1 MTTEAPPHTRPSRE
15 ELEREPTDWLS
26 WYLRPYFCDA
36 RGTPVAMAPHHAE
49 FWQWAWQIDRGRPPV
64 IAGKEREGIVS
75 VWPREGAKSTT
86 AEAAVTS
93 LAARRKRK
101 YALYVCHESGTL
113 VFDRTLGWLT
123 VDEHPT
129 AMARDGMGFEVQVKG
144 LPTSEVVTPEH
155 RYWTRKMPRVDLGHG
170 RGCVYDRGEPGWAE
184 ARNIGTNTWLG
195 LPIDDTET
203 MPAKWPDPLLADP
216 AFWWAVGLWWGDG
229 TLGGPRRSQISW
241 SMSDGHPDHDAQL
254 RQVLAAANL
263 KIGSRRGAGRSSDVY
278 VWRPALAAWLRT
290 WSTENSRKQP
300 PTWVEELP
308 LPYQAALLRGY
319 FDADGYVTPTRGST
333 LTSIHLPGLLAVRR
347 MLARLGT
354 VGIVNGPY
362 LKGGGSF
369 GGRVMTPATA
379 YVLGLSDGRAL
390 GLPCSAGT
398 PNEFRDVWIGEGH
411 LWSRLR
417 SIEPVADRTF
427 VAIQTASE
435 DYLTDFARSHNCSQQ
450 TQADDHVQNIGD
462 MMTGERIA
470 EDYPELADR
479 AVGTYG
485 PRAWRRNR
493 LMSAIGFTIDALGL
507 DTAMRGVKLGRE
519 RPDLIILDDI
529 DDVTDSAYLTGQ
541 KRLRITRS
549 LLPAGSGD
557 TMVIAIQNLILRGG
571 IFDRL
576 VHGTAGFLQN
586 AIVQGPI
593 PALRDCVIEKV
604 DGKDRII
611 SGTPT
616 WPGGQPIEVC
626 QRYIDR
632 YGLEAFL
639 AECQHQVLL
648 LSGLIHGKFS
658 PGVHRWP
665 EELSYPRFMRVVG
678 GLDHGSEGETAHPTA
693 GLVGGVMG
701 DGRVL
706 LLAEFKERGQD
717 IAVRL
722 QTWMR
727 EQENRWRG
735 PGSIQWASDGTEH
748 LGNQLLRA
756 NGFNVTPSKMGGRDE
771 ASREGRVRAVGRR
784 LALDG
789 RGRPGLMYVAE
800 LRDFVDEIE
809 SYKRA
814 QPRFEGDR
822 TQPHI
827 LRTND
832 DEMSALEYLIEL
844 LDQHAPLPDPE
855 RPSVGEV
862 LW

>member
-1 MTTEAPPHTRPSRE
+1 MTTASPVRTRPSRE
-15 ELEREPTDWLS
+15 RLERDPVDWLS
-26 WYLRPYFCDA
+26 YYLRPYLCDA
-36 RGTPVAMAPHHAE
+36 EAHPVPMAPHHAE
-49 FWQWAWQIDRGRPPV
+49 FWQWAWQIERGRPPV
-64 IAGKEREGIVS
+64 IGGHAREGIVS
-75 VWPREGAKSTT
+75 VWPREGAKSTSAEMATT
-86 AEAAVTS
+86 A
-93 LAARRKRK
+93 LAARRRRK
-101 YALYVCHESGTL
+101 YALYV
-113 VFDRTLGWLT
+113 
-123 VDEHPT
+123 
-129 AMARDGMGFEVQVKG
+129 
-144 LPTSEVVTPEH
+144 
-155 RYWTRKMPRVDLGHG
+155 
-170 RGCVYDRGEPGWAE
+170 
-184 ARNIGTNTWLG
+184 
-195 LPIDDTET
+195 
-203 MPAKWPDPLLADP
+203 
-216 AFWWAVGLWWGDG
+216 
-229 TLGGPRRSQISW
+229 
-241 SMSDGHPDHDAQL
+241 
-254 RQVLAAANL
+254 
-263 KIGSRRGAGRSSDVY
+263 
-278 VWRPALAAWLRT
+278 
-290 WSTENSRKQP
+290 
-300 PTWVEELP
+300 
-308 LPYQAALLRGY
+308 
-319 FDADGYVTPTRGST
+319 
-333 LTSIHLPGLLAVRR
+333 
-347 MLARLGT
+347 
-354 VGIVNGPY
+354 
-362 LKGGGSF
+362 
-369 GGRVMTPATA
+369 
-379 YVLGLSDGRAL
+379 
-390 GLPCSAGT
+390 
-398 PNEFRDVWIGEGH
+398 
-411 LWSRLR
+411 
-417 SIEPVADRTF
+417 
-427 VAIQTASE
+427 
-435 DYLTDFARSHNCSQQ
+435 CSQQ

-462 MMTGERIA
+462 MMTSERLA
-470 EDYPELADR
+470 EDYPQLADR

-493 LMSAIGFTIDALGL
+493 LMSAIGFTVDALGL

-593 PALRDCVIEKV
+593 PALLNCVIEKV

-639 AECQHQVLL
+639 AECQHLVLL
-648 LSGLIHGKFS
+648 LSGLIHGEFS

-665 EELSYPRFMRVVG
+665 DEMPYPRFTRMVG

-693 GLVGGVMG
+693 GLVGGVTG

-756 NGFNVTPSKMGGRDE
+756 NGFNVRPSDMGGRE
-771 ASREGRVRAVGRR
+771 ESSREGRVRAVGRR
-784 LALDG
+784 LALDVQ
-789 RGRPGLMYVAE
+789 GRPGLMYVGDLME
-800 LRDFVDEIE
+800 FVSEIE

-832 DEMSALEYLIEL
+832 DLMSAVEYLIEL

-855 RPSVGEV
+855 RPSVEAI